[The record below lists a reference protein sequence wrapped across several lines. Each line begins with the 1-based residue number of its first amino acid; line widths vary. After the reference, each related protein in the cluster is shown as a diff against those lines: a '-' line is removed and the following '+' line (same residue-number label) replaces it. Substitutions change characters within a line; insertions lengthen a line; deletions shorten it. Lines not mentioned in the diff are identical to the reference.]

1 MDILDMCIEFK
12 NDYFTQKVLQLMTS
26 SMDEIFISEIQ
37 ELKTEKDFNRLFNEI
52 VNCENINDMEKVMDS
67 YMKQYTSQRS
77 CERVSEKSKDG

>member
-12 NDYFTQKVLQLMTS
+12 NDSFTQKVLQLMTS